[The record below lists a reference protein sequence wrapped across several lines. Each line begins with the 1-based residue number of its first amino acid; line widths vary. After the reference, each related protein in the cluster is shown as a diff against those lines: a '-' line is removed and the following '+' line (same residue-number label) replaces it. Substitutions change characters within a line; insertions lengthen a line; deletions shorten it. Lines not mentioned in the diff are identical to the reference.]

1 MLNEFKEE
9 KLKILFSFRSDR
21 WKKSNMTI
29 YFMSKFTKMEKNKKW
44 DIYFR
49 EEKINCGQK

>member
-1 MLNEFKEE
+1 
-9 KLKILFSFRSDR
+9 
-21 WKKSNMTI
+21 MTI
-29 YFMSKFTKMEKNKKW
+29 YFMSNFTEMEKSKKW